1 MAASLAGAPL
11 PSSLPDLGVLAA
23 LLALAVPFVFAL
35 GALLVP
41 AGGRAGVFERTERGA
56 TAALL
61 FALLQSLATAL
72 STPGSRMAAADT
84 FGLALA
90 LDAVTSVMLV
100 LVTFM
105 AFVIARYS
113 RAYLGTERGG
123 SRYARWLLATLASVT
138 VLVVARNLLVM
149 VFAWTAT
156 SLALHQLLTFFQDR
170 PQALV
175 AAHKKFIVS
184 RLADVALLTAA
195 VLLQSS
201 LGSLD
206 LRDLGA
212 VSGPLPLAAEAATFL
227 LVLGACLRTAQLPF
241 HGWLTQV
248 MEAPTPVS
256 ALLHAGVVN
265 LGGFVMIRLGG
276 LMEAS
281 PLAQALLVAIAG
293 TTAVVAALVMTTQ
306 VSIKVKLAWSTCAQ
320 MGFMM
325 LQCGL
330 GAYGLALLHL
340 VAHSLYKAHAF
351 LSSGS
356 TVERATV
363 ASLAPSRA
371 PAGFGRWL
379 SAATFAVAGVGAGA
393 WLGGFRL
400 ANEPA
405 LLPFLLVLA
414 LGVTPLL
421 VRGAARGPGAAL
433 VAGAGALAV
442 AALYA
447 GWHGLFTALVPEA
460 ATPAMVLAP
469 RLGLALAAVL
479 LLFGLQVA
487 LLAAPTSRFAR
498 ALRPRLY
505 AGLQL
510 DESFTHLTFRIWPA
524 PRPAL
529 RAEPATA
536 AVEARR

>member
-1 MAASLAGAPL
+1 MVATLLGAAL
-11 PSSLPDLGVLAA
+11 PSSLPDLSGLAA
-23 LLALAVPFVFAL
+23 LAAIAVPLLFVL
-35 GALLVP
+35 GAVLVP
-41 AGGRAGVFERTERGA
+41 LGGRRALFERTERVA
-56 TAALL
+56 SAALL
-61 FALLQSLATAL
+61 FAALQGLATAL
-72 STPGSRMAAADT
+72 SAPAARDAAADT
-84 FGLALA
+84 LGLALA
-90 LDAVTSVMLV
+90 LDAVTSVMLG
-100 LVTFM
+100 LVAFM

-123 SRYARWLLATLASVT
+123 ARYARWLLATLAAVT
-138 VLVVARNLLVM
+138 VLVVARDLLVM
-149 VFAWTAT
+149 VFAWTAA
-156 SLALHQLLTFFQDR
+156 SLALHQLLTFFQER

-184 RLADVALLTAA
+184 RLADLALLSAA

-212 VSGPLPLAAEAATFL
+212 IAGPLPAAAEAATFL
-227 LVLGACLRTAQLPF
+227 LVLGTCLRTAQLPF

-265 LGGFVMIRLGG
+265 LGGFVMIRLAG

-281 PLAQALLVAIAG
+281 PVAQAFLVVIAG

-306 VSIKVKLAWSTCAQ
+306 VSVKVKLAWSTCAQ

-356 TVERATV
+356 TVERTTV
-363 ASLAPSRA
+363 ASLAPRRERA
-371 PAGFGRWL
+371 GAGRWL
-379 SAATFAVAGVGAGA
+379 AAAALALAGVGAGA
-393 WLGGFRL
+393 TLGGFRV
-400 ANEPA
+400 ADEPA
-405 LLPFLLVLA
+405 LVPFLVVLA
-414 LGVTPLL
+414 LGLTPLL
-421 VRGAARGPGAAL
+421 VRGAARGPGAAAM
-433 VAGAGALAV
+433 AGAVAFGV

-447 GWHGLFTALVPEA
+447 GWHGLFTGLVTPP
-460 ATPAMVLAP
+460 ATTLATLAP
-469 RLGLALAAVL
+469 RLGLALLAVL
-479 LLFGLQVA
+479 VLFGLQVT
-487 LLAAPTSRFAR
+487 LLAAPQSRLAR

-505 AGLQL
+505 AGLRL
-510 DESFTHLTFRIWPA
+510 DERFTHLTFRIWPA
-524 PRPAL
+524 PLPA
-529 RAEPATA
+529 RHPGAVTVT
-536 AVEARR
+536 VEAR